1 MTETTHSPRLTAIDS
16 AEATGRTKDL
26 LSTVKA
32 RIGMVPNMMRTM
44 ANSPAV
50 LEGYLNFN
58 AALGAGALTPGL
70 REQIAIAGAEANGCD
85 YCLSAHHALGKMAGL
100 KPVQLAQSRD
110 AIASDPKAEAALKF
124 AVAVVESRGAV
135 TDPQFARVR
144 EAGFSEG
151 EVAEILAHVAI
162 NVFTNYF
169 NKAALTVVDFEK
181 VEARRRAA

>member
-1 MTETTHSPRLTAIDS
+1 MIEKTHSPRLTAVNPDQT
-16 AEATGRTKDL
+16 TGKAKDL
-26 LSTVKA
+26 LSAVKA
-32 RIGMVPNMMRTM
+32 KLGMAPNMMRTM

-58 AALGAGALTPGL
+58 AALGGGFLAPSL
-70 REQIAIAGAEANGCD
+70 REQIAIAVAEANGCD
-85 YCLSAHHALGKMAGL
+85 YCLSAHHTLGKMAGL
-100 KPVQLAQSRD
+100 KPEQLSQSRD
-110 AIASDPKAEAALKF
+110 AIASDPKADAALKF
-124 AVAVVESRGAV
+124 AVAVVASRGAV
-135 TDPQFARVR
+135 NDAQFAKVR